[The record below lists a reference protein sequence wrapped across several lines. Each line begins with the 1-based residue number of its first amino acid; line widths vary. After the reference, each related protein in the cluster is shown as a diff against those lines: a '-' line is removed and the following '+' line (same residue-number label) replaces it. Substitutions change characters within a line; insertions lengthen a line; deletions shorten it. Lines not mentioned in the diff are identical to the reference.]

1 MYDLI
6 LFDFDFTLVDSSK
19 GIVISIQYA
28 LEKLNYN
35 IPTEEEI
42 RQTIG
47 LPLKEAFFSLT
58 DSKNEKKYNLFKHYF
73 MESSQ
78 SVMCE
83 NTLVFNDTINVLRK
97 LKDDKR
103 SIAIVSAKDKKTIQ
117 KIAEQ
122 YNFYQFIDIIIGEH
136 EVVNQKPHPEQVQ
149 MVLDIL
155 NISSNKALYIGDS
168 LIDGYAAKNAFVDF
182 LAITTGT
189 TLRQEFDTVPYIG
202 VATCLQDVLFFI
214 K

>member
-42 RQTIG
+42 RHTIG
-47 LPLKEAFFSLT
+47 LPLKDAFFSLAN
-58 DSKNEKKYNLFKHYF
+58 SKSEKKYNLFKHYF

-78 SVMCE
+78 NIMCE
-83 NTLVFNDTINVLRK
+83 NTSLFNDTIDVLKK

-103 SIAIVSAKDKKTIQ
+103 DIAIVSAKDKKTIK

-122 YNFYQFIDIIIGEH
+122 YNFSQFIDIIIGEH
-136 EVVNQKPHPEQVQ
+136 EVVNQKPNPEQVQ

-155 NISSNKALYIGDS
+155 NIPFNNALYIGDS
-168 LIDGYAAKNAFVDF
+168 LIDAYTAKNASVDF

-189 TLRQEFDTVPYIG
+189 TLMEQFDAVPCIG
-202 VATCLQDVLFFI
+202 VATCLQDALLFI